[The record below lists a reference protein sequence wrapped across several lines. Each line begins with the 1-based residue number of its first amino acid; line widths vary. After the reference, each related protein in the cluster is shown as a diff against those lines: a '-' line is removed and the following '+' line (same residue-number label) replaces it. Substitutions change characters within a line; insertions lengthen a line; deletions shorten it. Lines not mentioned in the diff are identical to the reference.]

1 MTYDFR
7 RSGANALPIARPWA
21 LLVAYLVVTGVL
33 YGFVTHFPL
42 GHVQTITPGWAD
54 RTIPIIPAT
63 VPLYL
68 SYLLIMP
75 LLVGLGRTQDW
86 LLPAFFAGSVAAIGC
101 LVCHL
106 FHPTMIA
113 RPDAHDAWLAWLQS
127 LDSPL
132 AASPSGHIAL
142 PMAIA
147 ATLAGLRRRM
157 AGLFAAWTAL
167 LAVTVL
173 TTGQHYLADVAA
185 GAAVG
190 LASAL
195 ATLVCVRFDVNL
207 RTMGALLIE
216 WTCLLFALRIALAV
230 NTWYGYTAA
239 VLIVA
244 SRQHALFI
252 LYHDATHYNL
262 TRRRALNDFL
272 INMAIGVPGLV
283 PVEFYRPLHLDHHRN
298 VGTPSDPER
307 RFLYVGQPW
316 QFRPLRTLA
325 LARQLLGDL
334 FVLNM
339 VRNMVAY
346 RRSGVKPL
354 RLSSPFHAAAF
365 VWLSIVGMLVL
376 LCSPSTLAIVAALW
390 FGPLLT
396 VSAMIQKIR
405 SMAEHSGGPHITPG
419 WADWTYSWRVGWI
432 ARVILWPY
440 HINLHQQHHRSP
452 AIPWH
457 ALPSTLG
464 ADTTQLSTR
473 DLLRLLWAGG
483 NRRSEDRQVVPEPV
497 SGDVYRQENGRR
509 F

>member
-1 MTYDFR
+1 MTHDFR
-7 RSGANALPIARPWA
+7 MSGANALPINRPWA
-21 LLVAYLVVTGVL
+21 LLVAYLVVTGLL
-33 YGFVTHFPL
+33 YGFVTHFPF
-42 GHVQTITPGWAD
+42 GQIQTIEPGWAD
-54 RTIPIIPAT
+54 RRIPVIPAT

-75 LLVGLGRTQDW
+75 VLVGLGRNQDW
-86 LLPAFFAGSVAAIGC
+86 LLPVFFAGSVAALGC

-113 RPDAHDAWLAWLQS
+113 RPNAHDAWLDWLQRA
-127 LDSPL
+127 DSPL

-147 ATLAGLRRRM
+147 TTLAGLRRRL

-185 GAAVG
+185 GAIVG
-190 LASAL
+190 IAAAF

-216 WTCLLFALRIALAV
+216 WICLLFAIRIAIAV
-230 NTWYGYTAA
+230 NAWYVYMAA
-239 VLIVA
+239 MLVVA

-252 LYHDATHYNL
+252 LYHDATHYNI

-272 INMAIGVPGLV
+272 INTAIGVPGLV

-298 VGTPSDPER
+298 VGTPDDPER

-316 QFRPLRTLA
+316 QFQPLKTFA
-325 LARQLLGDL
+325 LARQILGDL

-339 VRNMVAY
+339 VRNMAAY
-346 RRSGVKPL
+346 RRSGAKPI
-354 RLSSPFHAAAF
+354 RLSSSFHAAAF
-365 VWLSIVGMLVL
+365 VWSGIVAALVL
-376 LCSPSTLAIVAALW
+376 LCSASTLAIIAALW

-396 VSAMIQKIR
+396 ISAMIQKIR
-405 SMAEHSGGPHITPG
+405 SMAEHSGGPQVTEG
-419 WADWTYSWRVGWI
+419 WDDWTYSWRVGWVGR
-432 ARVILWPY
+432 AILWPY

-457 ALPSTLG
+457 ALPSTLR
-464 ADTTQLSTR
+464 ADTTQLPTR
-473 DLLRLLWAGG
+473 DLLRLLWSRG
-483 NRRSEDRQVVPEPV
+483 NRRSDDHHYIEPDR
-497 SGDVYRQENGRR
+497 
-509 F
+509 